1 VGPKLLLDTS
11 HLMEHVDAMGKS
23 IAAHVD
29 AQPVPRAE
37 RLAVEYVQRQCG
49 QIIEL
54 GVALG
59 CAAFAMGVALGVYLL
74 LQSL

>member
-1 VGPKLLLDTS
+1 VGPQSLLDTS
-11 HLMEHVDAMGKS
+11 HLMKHVDAMSKS
-23 IAAHVD
+23 ISSHVH

-37 RLAVEYVQRQCG
+37 SLAVEYVQRQCG

-59 CAAFAMGVALGVYLL
+59 CAAFAMGVLIGVYLL
-74 LQSL
+74 LGA